1 MYLSVSVSVRSHVL
15 FSHTMSKS
23 FNLDEAHEEL
33 KNIGRAAK
41 AEAELC
47 QERAKYLNLMQ
58 YTKTVQADCKALME
72 ENAVLKKQ
80 NKELQLL
87 LNMRK

>member
-1 MYLSVSVSVRSHVL
+1 MYLSGSVSVRSHVL
-15 FSHTMSKS
+15 FSHTMSRSTKVE
-23 FNLDEAHEEL
+23 EAYKE
-33 KNIGRAAK
+33 ITAIARAAM

-47 QERAKYLNLMQ
+47 QERAKNLNLMQ
-58 YTKTVQADCKALME
+58 YTNSLQADCKALMD